1 MTGKDFDTLNEA
13 YRSQVSEIAPLA
25 GPLVKTAIK
34 VGAGMAAKH
43 AAKKA
48 GQEIS
53 KRLKKDEE
61 ETNEAQSIQVTNP
74 GGAGKTQELSGSTR
88 DVRATPKRKRKSKKK
103 KSTAK
108 EAAKPDYIDADGDG
122 DKKEPMK
129 KALKDKKKKVN
140 EKATDQRPKD
150 EVKADDIEEGGCEQV
165 HDELQEPIDG
175 SEKEDK
181 KSKKTAKESINNSNK
196 GNIMSENKSTFDE
209 LYESVMSEDEDFELG
224 LPTEDETDGIDELEL
239 GDDEGEEGGDV
250 TVTLSQADVD
260 CLKSIRDQVGGG
272 EDEGEEEFG
281 DEPDPLEAGAHE
293 SAEVTEED
301 TQHTKDGS
309 KPGVDPSD
317 GGGKVTDPAADS
329 LGGKSS
335 GTGDASYTDEEGSS
349 ETGEGKKPGHTA
361 AKGSGKP
368 GSQAV

>member
-1 MTGKDFDTLNEA
+1 MTGKDFDILNEA
-13 YRSQVSEIAPLA
+13 YRTKVSEVAPAVAVVGRAVA
-25 GPLVKTAIK
+25 GI
-34 VGAGMAAKH
+34 

-48 GQEIS
+48 GQALA

-61 ETNEAQSIQVTNP
+61 EET
-74 GGAGKTQELSGSTR
+74 
-88 DVRATPKRKRKSKKK
+88 
-103 KSTAK
+103 K

-129 KALKDKKKKVN
+129 KAFKDKKKKGKTINAAHCN

-239 GDDEGEEGGDV
+239 GDDEGDEGGDV

-260 CLKSIRDQVGGG
+260 CLKSILDQVGGG
-272 EDEGEEEFG
+272 EDEGEDEFG

-317 GGGKVTDPAADS
+317 GGGKATEPAADS

-335 GTGDASYTDEEGSS
+335 GDGSQPVTDEVDGGTD
-349 ETGEGKKPGHTA
+349 TGEGKKPGHTK
-361 AKGSGKP
+361 AKGVGKAKL
-368 GSQAV
+368 AV

>member
-13 YRSQVSEIAPLA
+13 YRTKVSEALPAVAAIAGRA
-25 GPLVKTAIK
+25 A
-34 VGAGMAAKH
+34 VGAVAKH

-48 GQEIS
+48 GQALA

-61 ETNEAQSIQVTNP
+61 EVEE
-74 GGAGKTQELSGSTR
+74 GKHE
-88 DVRATPKRKRKSKKK
+88 
-103 KSTAK
+103 
-108 EAAKPDYIDADGDG
+108 KPDYIDADGDG

-129 KALKDKKKKVN
+129 KAFKDKKKKGKTINAAHCN

-165 HDELQEPIDG
+165 HDELQEPIDR

-224 LPTEDETDGIDELEL
+224 LPSEGEHDELEL

-260 CLKSIRDQVGGG
+260 CLKSILDQVDGGD
-272 EDEGEEEFG
+272 DEGEEEFG

-293 SAEVTEED
+293 SAEVTEEEAH
-301 TQHTKDGS
+301 HTKDGS

-349 ETGEGKKPGHTA
+349 ETGEGKKPGHTT

>member
-1 MTGKDFDTLNEA
+1 MTGKDFDILNEA
-13 YRSQVSEIAPLA
+13 YRTKVSEVAPAVAVVGRAVA
-25 GPLVKTAIK
+25 GI
-34 VGAGMAAKH
+34 

-48 GQEIS
+48 GQALA

-61 ETNEAQSIQVTNP
+61 EVEE
-74 GGAGKTQELSGSTR
+74 GKH
-88 DVRATPKRKRKSKKK
+88 
-103 KSTAK
+103 
-108 EAAKPDYIDADGDG
+108 AKPDYIDADGDG

-129 KALKDKKKKVN
+129 KAFKDKKKKKPINAAHCN

-175 SEKEDK
+175 SEKEKK

-239 GDDEGEEGGDV
+239 GDDEGGDV
-250 TVTLSQADVD
+250 TVTLSPAHVD
-260 CLKSIRDQVGGG
+260 CLKEILDQVGGDDEG
-272 EDEGEEEFG
+272 EDEPG
-281 DEPDPLEAGAHE
+281 DEPDPLEAGYHE
-293 SAEVTEED
+293 DTEVTEED

-317 GGGKVTDPAADS
+317 GGGKTTEPAADS

-335 GTGDASYTDEEGSS
+335 GDGTQPVTDEIDGGTD
-349 ETGEGKKPGHTA
+349 TGEGKQPGHTK

>member
-13 YRSQVSEIAPLA
+13 YRTKVSEGLPALAVRALAP
-25 GPLVKTAIK
+25 
-34 VGAGMAAKH
+34 MAV
-43 AAKKA
+43 KKA

-53 KRLKKDEE
+53 KRFKKDEE
-61 ETNEAQSIQVTNP
+61 EET
-74 GGAGKTQELSGSTR
+74 
-88 DVRATPKRKRKSKKK
+88 
-103 KSTAK
+103 K

-129 KALKDKKKKVN
+129 KALKDKKKKGKTINAAHCN

-239 GDDEGEEGGDV
+239 GDDEGDEGGDV

-260 CLKSIRDQVGGG
+260 CLKSILDQVGGG

-301 TQHTKDGS
+301 TTHTKDGS
-309 KPGVDPSD
+309 KPGHDPSD
-317 GGGKVTDPAADS
+317 GGGKTTDIEH

-335 GTGDASYTDEEGSS
+335 GTGDASVTDEIDGGTD
-349 ETGEGKKPGHTA
+349 TGEGKKPGHTK
-361 AKGSGKP
+361 AKGVGKAKL
-368 GSQAV
+368 AV